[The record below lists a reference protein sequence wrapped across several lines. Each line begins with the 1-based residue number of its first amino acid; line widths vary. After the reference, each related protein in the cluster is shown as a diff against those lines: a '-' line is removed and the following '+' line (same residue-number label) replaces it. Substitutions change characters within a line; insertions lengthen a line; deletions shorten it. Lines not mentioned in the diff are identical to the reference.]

1 MKSIVFKVFAV
12 SIALGVAVFALA
24 GSAGAAH
31 VTVAVSVPDQSTAGG
46 TDTLLVTLRSAD
58 QGVPLAD
65 AVVTLY
71 GEASFGGVSS
81 EVELGQTVTNEN
93 GVATVRFHPL
103 FAGDHAVRVE
113 YVAPGENEPEVVT
126 TSVSLPGVTSQLYQS
141 TAGVKIPGLN
151 VWLLIAVVATVWAV
165 LLSVAW
171 RVIAIAHAGADA
183 AAAEAAGGW
192 RADAHAG
199 SIQSG

>member
-71 GEASFGGVSS
+71 GEASFGG
-81 EVELGQTVTNEN
+81 
-93 GVATVRFHPL
+93 
-103 FAGDHAVRVE
+103 
-113 YVAPGENEPEVVT
+113 
-126 TSVSLPGVTSQLYQS
+126 
-141 TAGVKIPGLN
+141 
-151 VWLLIAVVATVWAV
+151 
-165 LLSVAW
+165 
-171 RVIAIAHAGADA
+171 
-183 AAAEAAGGW
+183 
-192 RADAHAG
+192 
-199 SIQSG
+199 